1 MIVDECKLL
10 FFFINFIFI
19 IDSLQPDDISMWIL
33 TISINHSILFLCLY
47 FFYFILCYIFLCSN
61 VMSYKKK
68 SSIKH
73 VQKHVIVIDD
83 SLDIPKFKKKISS
96 MVSSNCAL
104 ILQTNGCSSSLTITC
119 SCLNKKSTNVKVF
132 HGSLLILAWILL
144 QLLNWLRRYIGH

>member
-1 MIVDECKLL
+1 MFKCDV
-10 FFFINFIFI
+10 
-19 IDSLQPDDISMWIL
+19 LQ
-33 TISINHSILFLCLY
+33 
-47 FFYFILCYIFLCSN
+47 
-61 VMSYKKK
+61 KK
-68 SSIKH
+68 SPIKH

-119 SCLNKKSTNVKVF
+119 LCLNKKSTNVKVF

-144 QLLNWLRRYIGH
+144 QLLN